1 MAIWVLGIL
10 LFVVVSGGNKGGV
23 AASSGGGGCGFPAVY
38 SFGVAASSGGGG
50 CGFPAVYSFGD
61 DNSDTGGN
69 AAALDNLVLPNGQT
83 FFGKPSGR
91 YCDGRLIIDFIGKSH
106 GGLGFAILEWG
117 YLDSYGSNFSHGAN
131 FAMGAEYI
139 AKDDSGLSLG
149 GQVFQFIQFK
159 SHTTAL
165 YNQLKDQSQLSLSLS
180 LSYKS

>member
-23 AASSGGGGCGFPAVY
+23 AASSGG
-38 SFGVAASSGGGG
+38 SG

-91 YCDGRLIIDFIGKSH
+91 YCDGRLIIDFIGKS
-106 GGLGFAILEWG
+106 
-117 YLDSYGSNFSHGAN
+117 
-131 FAMGAEYI
+131 
-139 AKDDSGLSLG
+139 
-149 GQVFQFIQFK
+149 
-159 SHTTAL
+159 
-165 YNQLKDQSQLSLSLS
+165 
-180 LSYKS
+180 